1 LNSEQ
6 EFNMSSREYVHG
18 YSARETQRLQEQSL
32 ILEELLHA
40 GTSYQAGSR
49 VLEVGC
55 GVGAQTLILLRRNPA
70 IRLTSIDMSAESLE
84 KAREKVREAGYSNV
98 EFRHEDILVHGLE
111 HGSFDHI
118 FICFVLEHLEQP
130 VQALEHMMKLL
141 RAGGSITIIEGDHSS
156 GKWAPETKASRAAW
170 DGLVLS
176 QQMLG
181 HDPDIG
187 RRLLEIMTEAA
198 INRPMVEPRKVNPD
212 RSDPVLLDGVVN
224 QIITPMVYSAEN
236 LVLANKLT
244 DPLTWS
250 HGLRDLSH
258 VADSPDGTFFYSW
271 YKGVGY
277 KGSGYKG

>member
-1 LNSEQ
+1 
-6 EFNMSSREYVHG
+6 MCSREYVHG

-84 KAREKVREAGYSNV
+84 KAREKVSEAGYSNV
-98 EFRHEDILVHGLE
+98 EFRHEDILRHKLE
-111 HGSFDHI
+111 PGSFDHI
-118 FICFVLEHLEQP
+118 FICFVLEHMERP
-130 VQALEHMMKLL
+130 VKALEHMLKLL
-141 RAGGSITIIEGDHSS
+141 KVGGSITIIEGDHSS
-156 GKWAPETKASRAAW
+156 GQWVPETEASRAAW
-170 DGLVLS
+170 DGLVYS
-176 QQMLG
+176 QRMLG

-187 RRLLEIMTEAA
+187 RRLLEIMSEAG
-198 INRPMVEPRKVNPD
+198 IQELQVEPREVCPD

-236 LVLANKLT
+236 FVLANKLV
-244 DPLTWS
+244 DPRTWNR
-250 HGLRDLSH
+250 GLLDLSQ

-271 YKGVGY
+271 YKGTGC
-277 KGSGYKG
+277 KS